1 MADLRERF
9 RGLDR
14 LETPDL
20 WPEVERLGPR
30 SPLDLRFTPGRRLG
44 AALVALAV
52 ATAGTVFAIRAFRS
66 DPRGP
71 AAAPADNVV
80 FTRERDGRWDL
91 FSLDPGGA
99 TKQVTATVF
108 REFDPAWSPDGTLLA
123 FAAGPDE
130 RDAPTTSIAVLDA
143 ATGARTE
150 LVSRASYSGG
160 DEPNPVG
167 QPSWS
172 PSAEEL
178 AFTVYGDGG
187 GIYVRRPSGAAERLT
202 FAGPPTGRVD
212 AFPSWSP
219 DGSSIVYLQWDLG
232 SNGYSVM
239 EVDPATRETSLLTE
253 LPDVRSDPTGFGW
266 SPDGSRLVFSAGDVF
281 TMAADGSQIVR
292 LTDTPNLIELEPAW
306 SPDGARI
313 AFAAEVGDRS
323 ADIYVMNADGSGV
336 VRLTVDPGIESH
348 PSWGPA
354 WTAPPVAKVEARVTH
369 TIEVG
374 PFPNAVAVGEGAV
387 WVSAPRNDGSGGGDV
402 VRIDPETGEIVAR
415 IPVDEL
421 PGWEVGGGG
430 LAVGAGS
437 VWISGTRSG
446 PDGPD
451 PDSFGE
457 GRVVLTRI
465 DPTSNDVADVL
476 DLGPGN
482 SADVWVDD
490 TGIWVLLFTPKGNE
504 LEVLHADLLSHRVLE
519 RFRVPGEWS
528 QVIFA
533 AGGSV
538 WVSALVTGTDGAFGG
553 RGSQAYLDRI
563 DPSTYAVERTACS
576 DCNWLF
582 PQPAG
587 SWLKVEGGVQRFD
600 PLTGQLA
607 GEPVKLSED
616 CCGGPFVSDGEGGVW
631 VSDLRVDSEGRT
643 LWHVNS
649 VGLVDAGIDIE
660 SGAEAESMGGVAYGF
675 DPVTQTIWIVHYR
688 DSVARIE
695 IKRA

>member
-14 LETPDL
+14 LETPDV

-30 SPLDLRFTPGRRLG
+30 SPLDPRFTPGRRVG

-71 AAAPADNVV
+71 AAARADNVV

-99 TKQVTATVF
+99 TKQVTDTVF
-108 REFDPAWSPDGTLLA
+108 REIDPAWSPDGTLLA
-123 FAAGPDE
+123 FAAGPNE
-130 RDAPTTSIAVLDA
+130 GDAPTTSIAVLDP

-160 DEPNPVG
+160 DEPDPVG

-172 PSAEEL
+172 PSGEEL

-219 DGSSIVYLQWDLG
+219 DGSRIVYLRWDLG
-232 SNGYSVM
+232 TNGYSVM

-292 LTDTPNLIELEPAW
+292 LTDTPDLMELEPAW

-313 AFAAEVGDRS
+313 AFAAGVGDRS

-336 VRLTVDPGIESH
+336 VQLTADPGIESH

-354 WTAPPVAKVEARVTH
+354 WTAPSVAEVEARVTH

-374 PFPNAVAVGEGAV
+374 PFPNAVAAGEGAV
-387 WVSAPRNDGSGGGDV
+387 WVSAPRDDGSGGGDV
-402 VRIDPETGEIVAR
+402 VRIDPETAEIAARIPVEALPGWEFGGGGISVGEGSVWVTGTRFRPDGADPDALGEGTAIVTRIDPATNQVVDVLEIAPGTDADVWVDATGVWVLIFTPSGNELEVIRVDPDSRQVVAR
-415 IPVDEL
+415 IPV
-421 PGWEVGGGG
+421 PGIWSQQIFGS
-430 LAVGAGS
+430 AGS
-437 VWISGTRSG
+437 IWVDSHAPDPACDQCVGSGTL
-446 PDGPD
+446 
-451 PDSFGE
+451 
-457 GRVVLTRI
+457 VRI
-465 DPTSNDVADVL
+465 DPITGEVTPDLGGSGWVVADERAIWILGKDQVRPFDPISEMSGDAIVL
-476 DLGPGN
+476 PTDCCISPSVPDGEGGL
-482 SADVWVDD
+482 WVAALR
-490 TGIWVLLFTPKGNE
+490 GAP
-504 LEVLHADLLSHRVLE
+504 
-519 RFRVPGEWS
+519 PGERALRH
-528 QVIFA
+528 VDA
-533 AGGSV
+533 AGEVDAEIPISSV
-538 WVSALVTGTDGAFGG
+538 ESESWMG
-553 RGSQAYLDRI
+553 
-563 DPSTYAVERTACS
+563 
-576 DCNWLF
+576 N
-582 PQPAG
+582 AG
-587 SWLKVEGGVQRFD
+587 VFAFD
-600 PLTGQLA
+600 PLT
-607 GEPVKLSED
+607 
-616 CCGGPFVSDGEGGVW
+616 
-631 VSDLRVDSEGRT
+631 R
-643 LWHVNS
+643 
-649 VGLVDAGIDIE
+649 
-660 SGAEAESMGGVAYGF
+660 
-675 DPVTQTIWIVHYR
+675 TIWVVHYR
-688 DSVARIE
+688 HSVSRIE
-695 IKRA
+695 LGPS